1 LNSSIVSTAFAILAF
16 TVVFPRSAF
25 SQTPTAETLMMG
37 ASGIAARDSQI
48 KVTAEPKCGRALS
61 LSDPATRGCDV
72 LLYYAPTADEDV
84 IAGAIIDL
92 KLAPRFV
99 EDADVTQ
106 PAQPVG

>member
-37 ASGIAARDSQI
+37 ASGI
-48 KVTAEPKCGRALS
+48 VGRALS